1 MTVLS
6 SCHRYLPPDK
16 EYCHSR
22 LALRAGLFE
31 IDQSS
36 YLDLLYHVIMEK
48 TALNNGWMPIVAA
61 PANLELELGVRR
73 RRVSCAIVSLP
84 SGFRMARPKRQSSH
98 ADPAHSLAALDRQA
112 CSIGLSPGIYGYAIS
127 RELFQKFTHP

>member
-36 YLDLLYHVIMEK
+36 YLDLLYHVKRPRLMMDGCPSLQLLQTWSWNWVYTK
-48 TALNNGWMPIVAA
+48 TASIMRYRF
-61 PANLELELGVRR
+61 PAE
-73 RRVSCAIVSLP
+73 RVPDGA
-84 SGFRMARPKRQSSH
+84 
-98 ADPAHSLAALDRQA
+98 
-112 CSIGLSPGIYGYAIS
+112 
-127 RELFQKFTHP
+127 T